1 MSEKR
6 MMNTVYRKLRP
17 ICTLAKVYCSVASPF
32 GMDAA
37 ERHSSTRGMI
47 VHVHVKLSTVRRCTI
62 AVSIGMRCELTGG
75 GRNGDAACVRS
86 SEIGISALRV
96 NIACA
101 NREAHSFGPHG
112 EN

>member
-1 MSEKR
+1 
-6 MMNTVYRKLRP
+6 
-17 ICTLAKVYCSVASPF
+17 
-32 GMDAA
+32 MDEA
-37 ERHSSTRGMI
+37 ERHSSNRGMI
-47 VHVHVKLSTVRRCTI
+47 VHVHVKLSTVRRCII

-75 GRNGDAACVRS
+75 RRNGDDAYVRS

-112 EN
+112 ED

>member
-1 MSEKR
+1 
-6 MMNTVYRKLRP
+6 MNTVYRKLRP
-17 ICTLAKVYCSVASPF
+17 ICQVPKVYCSVASPF
-32 GMDAA
+32 GMDEA
-37 ERHSSTRGMI
+37 ERHSSNRGMI
-47 VHVHVKLSTVRRCTI
+47 VHVHAKLSTVRRCTI

-112 EN
+112 